1 MPEFLKRGLAQSE
14 SVTREVKDTVS
25 DILSSVQ
32 AEGES
37 AVRRFSERFDK
48 WSPERFTVDASDL
61 QPAMQDAV
69 DTEVTP
75 LLTDIEILPQVSN
88 LHSSGAVQLHVRTV
102 NVRGKKRRYGRF
114 IGKRPDRKKAYVTL
128 KPGSKTIDFLEG

>member
-48 WSPERFTVDASDL
+48 WSPERFTVDAS
-61 QPAMQDAV
+61 
-69 DTEVTP
+69 EVEKARG
-75 LLTDIEILPQVSN
+75 LLMM
-88 LHSSGAVQLHVRTV
+88 SS
-102 NVRGKKRRYGRF
+102 
-114 IGKRPDRKKAYVTL
+114 
-128 KPGSKTIDFLEG
+128 